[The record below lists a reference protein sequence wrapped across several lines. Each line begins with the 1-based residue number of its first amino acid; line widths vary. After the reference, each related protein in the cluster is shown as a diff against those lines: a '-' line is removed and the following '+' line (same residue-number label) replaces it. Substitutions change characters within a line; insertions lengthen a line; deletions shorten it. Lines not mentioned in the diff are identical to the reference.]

1 MDRGPRTGITEGV
14 SRSGLDLIEG
24 GGPQGADKRC
34 SITYDQDKL
43 CYCCF
48 KGADTHTVEN
58 TNAVLEC
65 VLSLLTVLG
74 QV

>member
-1 MDRGPRTGITEGV
+1 MDRGPRTGV
-14 SRSGLDLIEG
+14 SGTLSYFRMPLLREVGRRVRARNAALLMI
-24 GGPQGADKRC
+24 KIKC
-34 SITYDQDKL
+34 VN
-43 CYCCF
+43 CCF
-48 KGADTHTVEN
+48 RGADTYTVGN